1 LGKAV
6 PLIERSDALMAG
18 VDFQID
24 RAPTQHG
31 SDADK
36 FGDQKRADASLSKF
50 RKHVQLFNPA
60 ARPAMLNSEKRAA
73 ERDADRS
80 FIFLESQ
87 HYKPEPVIVDDPLD
101 DRSNVA

>member
-1 LGKAV
+1 
-6 PLIERSDALMAG
+6 
-18 VDFQID
+18 
-24 RAPTQHG
+24 
-31 SDADK
+31 
-36 FGDQKRADASLSKF
+36 
-50 RKHVQLFNPA
+50 
-60 ARPAMLNSEKRAA
+60 MLNSEKRAA